1 MELKIESYQLP
12 EKVSFNFEELKN
24 EITAKTAHFESLV
37 YTEEQIKD
45 AKADKAALNKLKK
58 ALNDERLKR
67 EREYMQP
74 FNEFKAQISEI
85 ISIIDK
91 SVQAVDKQVKE
102 YENYRK
108 ESKLEEIRAIYNE
121 IGFPDWATP
130 KQIIEENWLNASVS
144 IKAVKSAIEEKKA
157 KIDADLAT
165 LANLPEFGFEA
176 TEEYK
181 RSLDIN
187 KAFSE
192 GYRLAEIQKRK
203 AEEAA
208 RKAEQEAAIKA
219 ASIATE
225 AAAKAVSEV
234 AETAS
239 EAKKQWL
246 SFSALLS
253 IDDAAAL
260 KSLFLERNIQFKQI

>member
-1 MELKIESYQLP
+1 MELRINEMTVPQIIEFNDLEIKQELQ
-12 EKVSFNFEELKN
+12 EKMQHYKGLIYN
-24 EITAKTAHFESLV
+24 ESQIQVAK
-37 YTEEQIKD
+37 KD
-45 AKADKAALNKLKK
+45 LANLRKFTK
-58 ALNDERLKR
+58 ALSDERIRIKKL
-67 EREYMQP
+67 YMKP
-74 FNEFKAQISEI
+74 YEDFDSK
-85 ISIIDK
+85 
-91 SVQAVDKQVKE
+91 VKE
-102 YENYRK
+102 LCKIVDEPICLIDSQLKAYEEKRIAEK
-108 ESKLEEIRAIYNE
+108 QLVIAGIYNE

-144 IKAVKSAIEEKKA
+144 MKAIKSAIEEKKA

-219 ASIATE
+219 ATIATE